1 MNSIQAILFGKCP
14 RCRKGDL
21 FKKPLLNPFS
31 IRGMNKKCEVCQLEF
46 EREPG
51 FFTGAMYVSYAISVG
66 LFLVVGF
73 SVFYILNDPPTWIYM
88 TVITTIVFL
97 IFPYNFKYSRILF
110 LHLFGGVDFENDK
123 Y

>member
-1 MNSIQAILFGKCP
+1 MNSIQAILEGKCP
-14 RCRKGDL
+14 KCRKGNM
-21 FKKPLLNPFS
+21 FKNHVLNPFS
-31 IRGMNKKCEVCQLEF
+31 LRDMKKKCDVCQLEF

-73 SVFYILNDPPTWIYM
+73 SVFYILNDPPTWVYM
-88 TVITTIVFL
+88 TVITSIVFL
-97 IFPYNFKYSRILF
+97 IFPFNFKYSRILF
-110 LHLFGGVDFENDK
+110 LHLFGGVDFEKDK